1 MKKDRELIK
10 ELLKTSEEYV
20 PVADAVKAL
29 GLSRQRV
36 VILCQRGQL
45 PGATLVFGR
54 WWIPQTAIEDRKNF
68 SSRKPEN
75 RRKSRQSKDLRT

>member
-45 PGATLVFGR
+45 PGATLVFRR
-54 WWIPQTAIEDRKNF
+54 WWIPRAAIQHRKNF
-68 SSRKPEN
+68 SFQKPEN